1 MGKSCEQ
8 LLPPSEA
15 LPGIGEH
22 CVVFHNGKGFYYTC
36 REYSTS
42 FEKRQFK
49 CVRAEC
55 GVTAT
60 MGPEFDLLYKMM
72 EVTLTLFNCVRAEC
86 GVTATMGPELGSPL
100 QDDGSHTHPGDWFL
114 VLMLLQFN
122 CVRAECGVTATMGPE
137 LGSPLQD
144 DGSHT
149 HPGDWFLVLMLL
161 QFNCVR
167 AECGVT
173 ATMGPE
179 LGSPLQ
185 DDGSHTHP
193 GDWFL
198 VLMLLQFKCVRA
210 ECGVTATM
218 GPDLGSPLQDDGS
231 HTHPGDW
238 FLVLMLLQFNCVRA
252 ECGVTATM
260 GPELGSPLQDDG
272 SHTHPG
278 DWFLVLMLLQFK
290 CVRAECGVTATMGP
304 ELGSPLQDDGSHTH
318 PADWGYRDK
327 CLLLQTI
334 KERFLRD
341 NSSASLILQEI
352 LSSLIFESEEDNEAS
367 CNFESITIEEQ
378 TPLNLFKVEPCL
390 LDPIDENNELE
401 EESDKLPTAF
411 LTAFLVESLATMWEL
426 ATSSPS
432 CIANSIPSH
441 LLRQRILLSAIQK
454 PYPSDTAEVSL
465 PPTLELN
472 RTQPVNPQSDGKKA
486 HPQHAKIKDINEDYE
501 TFFKKNIDFY
511 RELINNY
518 WPNNSS
524 EYAKLTNLI
533 STSHNTSTETSAV
546 SDCSLSTPTPENG
559 EFFLG
564 HKQRNETNI

>member
-60 MGPEFDLLYKMM
+60 MGP
-72 EVTLTLFNCVRAEC
+72 
-86 GVTATMGPELGSPL
+86 
-100 QDDGSHTHPGDWFL
+100 
-114 VLMLLQFN
+114 
-122 CVRAECGVTATMGPE
+122 
-137 LGSPLQD
+137 
-144 DGSHT
+144 
-149 HPGDWFLVLMLL
+149 
-161 QFNCVR
+161 
-167 AECGVT
+167 
-173 ATMGPE
+173 
-179 LGSPLQ
+179 
-185 DDGSHTHP
+185 
-193 GDWFL
+193 
-198 VLMLLQFKCVRA
+198 
-210 ECGVTATM
+210 
-218 GPDLGSPLQDDGS
+218 DLGSPLQDDGS

-238 FLVLMLLQFNCVRA
+238 FLVLMLLA